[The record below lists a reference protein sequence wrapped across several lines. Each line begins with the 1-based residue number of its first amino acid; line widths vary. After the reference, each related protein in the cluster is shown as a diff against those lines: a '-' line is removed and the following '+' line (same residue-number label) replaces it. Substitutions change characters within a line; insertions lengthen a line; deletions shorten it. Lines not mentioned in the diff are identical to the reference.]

1 MIYRFIETNNESA
14 HKDGVSMH
22 ILTGIPI
29 DQPTTKVIF
38 RRAMLE
44 HYNFEWVIKALQPA
58 ARLPGTYDLK

>member
-14 HKDGVSMH
+14 HKDGDMH

-29 DQPTTKVIF
+29 HQTTAKVIF

-58 ARLPGTYDLK
+58 AKLPGTYDVK